1 MKVLKFGGSS
11 IGSIESILNIKRI
24 ILERNQPLVVVISAI
39 EGVTDKLSEIAHQ
52 SLNNNDNY
60 KQLLNELYDKH
71 SYIVQSLVPD
81 HSKQETLECV
91 QTLFDELNN
100 IYRGI
105 YLIRELSDRTLDIV
119 VSYGERLAAIILSQI
134 IEGSK
139 LYDSREFIKTTIKER
154 KTICDFKSS
163 NQAIQKALSNI
174 DHISIVPGF
183 ISTDSTTGNI
193 TNLGRGGAD
202 YTASIIASAI
212 DAQELEIWT
221 DVDGFMTADPAI
233 IPNSYLIERLSYVEA
248 MELCNFGAKVI
259 YPPTIYPAYKKNIPI
274 TVRNTFNPLSKGSY
288 ISHQGDNSK
297 KPIIGISSINDTA
310 IITIHGLGMVG
321 IVGINQRIFKTLA
334 DSGISVFLVSQAS
347 SENTT
352 SIGVRQIDAQTA
364 TDVLE
369 MEFETEIAMG
379 KIEKIGFMSNL
390 ATLAIVGRNMKGNS
404 SVAGKLFDTLGRNGI
419 NVITFAQGAY
429 ETNISLVINSD
440 SLNKALNVIHEAFFL
455 SEYQVV
461 NLFLAGVGAIGH
473 NLIQQIE
480 KQQKQLLEQN
490 ALQIRVVGIANSKRA
505 IFDTKGIDL
514 STYKEMLDNSTF
526 YSNPEILSKEIIGMN
541 IFNSIFVDCTASEE
555 ISSLY
560 NAMLNN
566 NISVVT
572 ANKIAASSDYNN
584 YAQLKQNARQ
594 RGVKFLFETNVGAG
608 LPIINTI
615 NSMINSGDR
624 IIKIEAVLS
633 GTLNYILNTIS
644 KQTPLSVAI
653 KMSQEAGYA
662 EPDPRI
668 DLSGIDV
675 TRKLVILAREAGY
688 PIEQSQVEKSLF
700 IPDEYFSGSLDSFWS
715 RINLLDNEFESL
727 RSECEAKNRRLRFVA
742 KLERENASIKL
753 EQVESNSPLFN
764 LEESNNIIL
773 ITTERYKEHPLII
786 KGYGAGAS
794 VTAAGLFA
802 DIISIVNI
810 R

>member
-11 IGSIESILNIKRI
+11 IGTIEGILNIKKI
-24 ILERNQPLVVVISAI
+24 ILQRDEPTVVVLSAL
-39 EGVTDKLSEIAHQ
+39 EGVTDQLSEIANLA
-52 SLNNNDNY
+52 LNNKDQY
-60 KQLLNELYDKH
+60 KTIFIELQERH
-71 SYIVQSLVPD
+71 TSIIEALVPEY
-81 HSKQETLECV
+81 SIRETLESV
-91 QTLFDELNN
+91 RVLFDELNN

-119 VSYGERLAAIILSQI
+119 VSYGERVAAMIISKILV
-134 IEGSK
+134 GSK

-163 NQAIQKALSNI
+163 NTAIRQALANI
-174 DHISIVPGF
+174 DQISIVPGF
-183 ISTDSTTGNI
+183 ISTDSKTGDI

-212 DAQELEIWT
+212 DAEELEIWT
-221 DVDGFMTADPAI
+221 DVDGFMTADPSI
-233 IPNSYLIERLSYVEA
+233 IPNSYLIEKLSYLEA

-274 TVRNTFNPLSKGSY
+274 TVRNTFKPQSKGSY
-288 ISHQGDNSK
+288 ISHIGDNSE

-352 SIGVRQIDAQTA
+352 SIGVRRVDAQLA
-364 TDVLE
+364 ADVLE
-369 MEFETEIAMG
+369 QEFETEIAMG
-379 KIEKIGFMSNL
+379 KIEKIGFMTNL

-429 ETNISLVINSD
+429 ETNISLVINSE

-461 NLFLAGVGAIGH
+461 NLFLVGVGAIGH
-473 NLIQQIE
+473 NLLQQIE
-480 KQQKQLLEQN
+480 KQQQQLLEQN

-505 IFDTKGIDL
+505 IFDTNGIDL
-514 STYKEMLDNSTF
+514 SDYQALLRDSSF
-526 YSNPEILSKEIIGMN
+526 ISNPEILSKEIVEMN
-541 IFNSIFVDCTASEE
+541 IFNSIFVDCTASDE
-555 ISSLY
+555 ISKLY
-560 NAMLNN
+560 NTMLNN

-572 ANKIAASSDYNN
+572 ANKIAASSDYAN
-584 YAQLKQNARQ
+584 YSQLKQAARH

-615 NSMINSGDR
+615 NSMINSGDK
-624 IIKIEAVLS
+624 IVKIEAVLS
-633 GTLNYILNTIS
+633 GTLNFILNTIS
-644 KQTPLSVAI
+644 KEIPLSQAI

-700 IPDEYFSGSLDSFWS
+700 IPEEYFTGSLDSFWS
-715 RINLLDNEFESL
+715 RINLLDDEFEHL
-727 RSECEAKNRRLRFVA
+727 RSCCEANKQRLRFVA
-742 KLERENASIKL
+742 KLEQGEASIKL
-753 EQVESNSPLFN
+753 QQVESTSPLYN

-773 ITTERYKEHPLII
+773 ITTERYKDHPLII